1 MVSAKSDEHIPG
13 DRKEKGQL
21 EGLLSVSHSGHP
33 LAWPLMA
40 GS

>member
-13 DRKEKGQL
+13 NRKEKGQL
-21 EGLLSVSHSGHP
+21 EGLLSVSHSG